1 MISHLS
7 YMAWWAIYVLSVIVD
22 VGHKA
27 VDCLKREMIVNFVVC
42 KCSYCHLESTSEL
55 LVLHY

>member
-1 MISHLS
+1 
-7 YMAWWAIYVLSVIVD
+7 VLSVIVD

-42 KCSYCHLESTSEL
+42 TCSYCHLESTSEL